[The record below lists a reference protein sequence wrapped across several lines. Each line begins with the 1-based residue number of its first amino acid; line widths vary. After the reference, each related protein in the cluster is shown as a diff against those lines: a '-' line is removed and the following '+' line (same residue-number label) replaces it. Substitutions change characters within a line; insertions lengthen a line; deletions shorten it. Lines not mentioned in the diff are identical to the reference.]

1 VAKLRLRYAGV
12 SYYDK
17 TRALERGEIVPEGI
31 DLEYVQ
37 FEDVAELFRVL
48 AQDPTAFDA
57 AEMSTSTLTIMISRG
72 DDRLVGI
79 PVFTS
84 KAFRH
89 SQVYVNVASGIERPE
104 DLAGKQVGVPEYQMT
119 AAVWIR
125 AFLQHDYGVA
135 PGQIHWLTGG
145 LETPTYAERLY
156 HKPPPGVTID
166 LIPGDK
172 TLEEM
177 LDSGEIDALATARQ
191 PRPFREGTRTVRRLF
206 PDYRA
211 VEEEYLRRTGIYPI
225 MHTVV
230 LQRKIL
236 DANPGAALALAE
248 AFEEARHHGRDR
260 LRDLDTLA
268 VMHPWIA
275 AELEELKD
283 AFARFGGDPFAYG
296 LEANRHVLEALM
308 EHAWE
313 QGLPG
318 RKVEVDELFA
328 AETLQ
333 WRPHGTLDEVPA

>member
-17 TRALERGEIVPEGI
+17 TRALERGEVVPEGI

-37 FEDVAELFRVL
+37 FEDVAELFRVV
-48 AQDPTAFDA
+48 AQDPQAFDA
-57 AEMSTSTLTIMISRG
+57 AEMSTSTLTLMISRG
-72 DDRLVGI
+72 DHRLVGI

-89 SQVYVNVASGIERPE
+89 SQVYVHDASGIDKPE
-104 DLAGKQVGVPEYQMT
+104 DLAGRRIGVPEYQMT

-135 PGQIHWLTGG
+135 PGEMHWLTGG
-145 LETPTYAERLY
+145 LETPDYAERL
-156 HKPPPGVTID
+156 HHEPPPGVTID
-166 LIPGDK
+166 LIPPGE
-172 TLEEM
+172 TLESM
-177 LDSGEIDALATARQ
+177 LDSGRIDALVTARQ
-191 PRPFREGTRTVRRLF
+191 PRPFREATGRVRRLF

-230 LQRKIL
+230 LERQIYE
-236 DANPGAALALAE
+236 ANPWAAVAVAD
-248 AFEEARHHGRDR
+248 AFEEARLHGRGR

-268 VMHPWIA
+268 VMHPWVA
-275 AELEELKD
+275 AELEELKEP
-283 AFARFGGDPFAYG
+283 FARFGGDPFAYG

-308 EHAWE
+308 DHAYE
-313 QGLPG
+313 QGLPA
-318 RKVEVDELFA
+318 RRVAVDELFA
-328 AETLQ
+328 PETLDWQ
-333 WRPHGTLDEVPA
+333 PSGARDEAPA